1 MGSIVL
7 KPNAAPRGSIASVL
21 STSGAWFSIF
31 STILTHPS
39 SNLYLSRCI
48 GAYHWLSQGAA
59 PNPPFSARR
68 FSRNL
73 RRTLFSPF
81 GNDWQQKMSG
91 GFFRGTSAD
100 QDTRFSNKQ
109 AKLMKSQKFAPEL
122 EHLVDM
128 TKVNMEVIKPWITRR
143 VTELLGFEDEVLINF
158 IHSLLD
164 AKEVNGKEVQI
175 QITGFMEKNTGKFM
189 KELWTLLLSAQKNA
203 SGVPQQFLDAK
214 EEELLKKKAENDR
227 ITSEIQRKKDKE
239 GREIMEER
247 MKRLDGGFDS
257 KDNDTASDPTLKP
270 RDSGYYNRDGKETD
284 KRNGVRA
291 RSRLSRS
298 PHSPAVSTSPHRGS
312 PSRSMSKSF
321 SNSRS
326 YSGHRSRSIS
336 RSPRARGRSLSS
348 ERIHRS
354 PRRRS
359 ISPHRHSPRRSPQ
372 RRPPYLRRRSRS
384 RSSYRSPS
392 PVRRRMHSPFHRN
405 SPFRRRRSPS
415 PVRRRRSPSPVR
427 RRRSPSPVRRR
438 RSPSP
443 VRRRRSPSPVRRR
456 RSPSPARRHRSP
468 SPMHRHRS
476 PSPLGRRRSLSPRRR
491 RSPVTR
497 HRSPSPVRRLPPTNA
512 QHRSNSPQ
520 SPSPVRR
527 RYGSKTP
534 PHPPSPLRRRSP
546 ISGEKRSPSIS
557 PQRSPRDEWSSQSP
571 IRHVSPSPIRK
582 ISPRHQRSPLQSSMG
597 RVRTQE
603 RLSPETHQPSSP
615 LGSVRRDKGGKAS
628 HYKSQDSIS
637 TPEKSPIR
645 SISPEARSETSSGG
659 RSPRESPVKQRREK
673 LSNERSLSPLKKQ
686 RTQKPSR
693 DSPETREDTEET
705 YYSRESRDPKMNS
718 SQKISKHSPVSKRK
732 GSPAKYRHEDEFS
745 PERVAGHPASEY
757 RHYDNND
764 WSKKGREI
772 KRDKSSGKET
782 YSREKPHESYA
793 VDAKKSVDK
802 DQSHSN
808 YARSSDRHHKSE
820 ATQDLVGKVDRVNKS
835 ASYDSVSE
843 ESSKHKREGK
853 DRRKH
858 KRSEKKYAS
867 SDEDYSYDSE
877 LEDRKEAK
885 KRRKEEK
892 KLRKEEKRQRREERR
907 RRREERRVE
916 KLKTK
921 SKTDYISVD
930 EEAERM
936 DYNQSDSEETPSEQK
951 KLEIELRNKALE
963 SLKAKRGKNN

>member
-1 MGSIVL
+1 
-7 KPNAAPRGSIASVL
+7 
-21 STSGAWFSIF
+21 
-31 STILTHPS
+31 
-39 SNLYLSRCI
+39 
-48 GAYHWLSQGAA
+48 
-59 PNPPFSARR
+59 
-68 FSRNL
+68 
-73 RRTLFSPF
+73 
-81 GNDWQQKMSG
+81 MSG

-227 ITSEIQRKKDKE
+227 IASEIQRKKDKE

-247 MKRLDGGFDS
+247 LKKLDGGFDS

-270 RDSGYYNRDGKETD
+270 RDSGYYNWDGKETD

-298 PHSPAVSTSPHRGS
+298 PHSTAVSASPHRGS

-326 YSGHRSRSIS
+326 YSGGRHRSRSIS
-336 RSPRARGRSLSS
+336 RSPEARGRSPSS
-348 ERIHRS
+348 ERIRRS
-354 PRRRS
+354 PQRRS
-359 ISPHRHSPRRSPQ
+359 ISPLRHSPRRSP
-372 RRPPYLRRRSRS
+372 RRLPYLRRRSRS
-384 RSSYRSPS
+384 HSSYRSPS
-392 PVRRRMHSPFHRN
+392 PVRRRIHSPVHR
-405 SPFRRRRSPS
+405 PTFRRRRSPS

-443 VRRRRSPSPVRRR
+443 LRRRRSPSPI
-456 RSPSPARRHRSP
+456 RRHRSP
-468 SPMHRHRS
+468 SPGRRYRSPSPRRRYRSPSPGRRHVSPSPRRRHIS

-491 RSPVTR
+491 RSPVAR
-497 HRSPSPVRRLPPTNA
+497 QRSPSPVHRIPPTNVRN
-512 QHRSNSPQ
+512 RSESLVQ
-520 SPSPVRR
+520 SPSPIQR
-527 RYGSKTP
+527 RYSRTP
-534 PHPPSPLRRRSP
+534 PHSPSQLQGRSP
-546 ISGEKRSPSIS
+546 IPGKNRSTRISPHRSP
-557 PQRSPRDEWSSQSP
+557 QDEWSSQSP
-571 IRHVSPSPIRK
+571 VRHVSPSPTRK
-582 ISPRHQRSPLQSSMG
+582 NSSRHQRSPIQSSMG

-603 RLSPETHQPSSP
+603 RLSLETYQPSSP
-615 LGSVRRDKGGKAS
+615 LRSGRRDKSVKAS
-628 HYKSQDSIS
+628 HYKSQDSLS

-645 SISPEARSETSSGG
+645 SVSPEARSEEISSEGQ
-659 RSPRESPVKQRREK
+659 SPLESPMKERRDK

-686 RTQKPSR
+686 RTQKPSHP
-693 DSPETREDTEET
+693 SPDTKEAEET
-705 YYSRESRDPKMNS
+705 YYSRESRDKKLNS
-718 SQKISKHSPVSKRK
+718 LQKISKHSPVSKQK
-732 GSPAKYRHEDEFS
+732 GSSAKHCHEDEFS
-745 PERVAGHPASEY
+745 PERVAVHPASE
-757 RHYDNND
+757 HNYDDNVR
-764 WSKKGREI
+764 SKKGRETT
-772 KRDKSSGKET
+772 RDKSSGKGSEFSAQQKSSMHKET
-782 YSREKPHESYA
+782 FSREKPHVSY
-793 VDAKKSVDK
+793 VIDIKNSDDK

-808 YARSSDRHHKSE
+808 HAKSSDRHHKSE
-820 ATQDLVGKVDRVNKS
+820 AIQEVGKDDRVNQS

-843 ESSKHKREGK
+843 GSGKHRRDGK

-867 SDEDYSYDSE
+867 SEEDYSYDSE

-885 KRRKEEK
+885 RKRKEEK
-892 KLRKEEKRQRREERR
+892 KLRKEEKRRRREERR

-916 KLKTK
+916 KLKMK
-921 SKTDYISVD
+921 SKTDDISGE

-936 DYNQSDSEETPSEQK
+936 DYHQSDSEETPSEQK

-963 SLKAKRGKNN
+963 SLKAKRGMNN

>member
-1 MGSIVL
+1 
-7 KPNAAPRGSIASVL
+7 
-21 STSGAWFSIF
+21 
-31 STILTHPS
+31 
-39 SNLYLSRCI
+39 
-48 GAYHWLSQGAA
+48 
-59 PNPPFSARR
+59 
-68 FSRNL
+68 
-73 RRTLFSPF
+73 
-81 GNDWQQKMSG
+81 MSG

-158 IHSLLD
+158 IHGLLD

-247 MKRLDGGFDS
+247 LKKLDGGFDS
-257 KDNDTASDPTLKP
+257 KDNDTASDPALKP
-270 RDSGYYNRDGKETD
+270 RDSGYYDWDGKETD
-284 KRNGVRA
+284 KRNGARA

-321 SNSRS
+321 SNSQS
-326 YSGHRSRSIS
+326 YSGGRHRSRSIS
-336 RSPRARGRSLSS
+336 RSLEARGRSLSF
-348 ERIHRS
+348 ERIRRS

-359 ISPHRHSPRRSPQ
+359 ISPHRRSPRHSPHRRL
-372 RRPPYLRRRSRS
+372 PYSRRRSRS

-392 PVRRRMHSPFHRN
+392 LVRRRMHSPVHRS
-405 SPFRRRRSPS
+405 SPSFRRRRSPS

-427 RRRSPSPVRRR
+427 RRRSPSLVRRR

-443 VRRRRSPSPVRRR
+443 VRRHRSPSLVRRR
-456 RSPSPARRHRSP
+456 RSPSPRHWHKSPSPGRRHRSP
-468 SPMHRHRS
+468 PWRRHRS
-476 PSPLGRRRSLSPRRR
+476 PSPLGRQRSLSPRRR
-491 RSPVTR
+491 RSPVSR
-497 HRSPSPVRRLPPTNA
+497 HRSPSPVRRIPPTNVR
-512 QHRSNSPQ
+512 HRSDSPLQ
-520 SPSPVRR
+520 SPSPIRR
-527 RYGSKTP
+527 RYGSRTP
-534 PHPPSPLRRRSP
+534 PHSPPPLQRRSP
-546 ISGEKRSPSIS
+546 ISGKKRSPSMS

-571 IRHVSPSPIRK
+571 IRHISPSPIRK
-582 ISPRHQRSPLQSSMG
+582 NSPGHQRIPVQSSVG

-603 RLSPETHQPSSP
+603 RLSSETHEPSSP
-615 LGSVRRDKGGKAS
+615 LGSVRRDKSGKAS
-628 HYKSQDSIS
+628 HYKSQDSMS
-637 TPEKSPIR
+637 TPEKSPTR
-645 SISPEARSETSSGG
+645 SVSPEARSETSSEG
-659 RSPRESPVKQRREK
+659 RSPHESPMKQRRER

-686 RTQKPSR
+686 RTQKPR
-693 DSPETREDTEET
+693 HGSPETREEAEAA

-745 PERVAGHPASEY
+745 PERVAGHPTSEY
-757 RHYDNND
+757 HHYDNND
-764 WSKKGREI
+764 WNKKGREI
-772 KRDKSSGKET
+772 KRDKSSGKGNESPSQQKSSMNKVT
-782 YSREKPHESYA
+782 FSREKPHEAYA
-793 VDAKKSVDK
+793 VDIKKPDDK

-808 YARSSDRHHKSE
+808 YAKSSDRHHKSE
-820 ATQDLVGKVDRVNKS
+820 ATQDLVGKVDRVNQS

-843 ESSKHKREGK
+843 ESGKHRREGK

-858 KRSEKKYAS
+858 KRSEKKYVS
-867 SDEDYSYDSE
+867 SDEDYSDDSE
-877 LEDRKEAK
+877 VEDRKEAK
-885 KRRKEEK
+885 RRRKEEK
-892 KLRKEEKRQRREERR
+892 KLRKEEKR
-907 RRREERRVE
+907 RRREERRHRREERRAE
-916 KLKTK
+916 KLKMK
-921 SKTDYISVD
+921 SKADYTSD
-930 EEAERM
+930 EERM
-936 DYNQSDSEETPSEQK
+936 DDHQSDSEETPSEQK

-963 SLKAKRGKNN
+963 SLKAKRGMNN